1 MNTGP
6 LSEEEL
12 EWLDEILLEHGSDD
26 SVMDVSELDGMLTAL
41 LSGPGKIQP
50 EVWLASL
57 WGSAVP
63 EWSSAAEKTRFNSL
77 AIQHMN
83 DIAERLSEAPDQ
95 FDPLFGYQTIDDEE
109 YLVVE
114 EWCFGYMRGVA
125 LDNWSA
131 LPASE
136 LPALEAI
143 AIHADEVST
152 TKLEQY
158 TPEEYEQSQA
168 AIGPAAL
175 KLWQHWLTKL
185 Q

>member
-6 LSEEEL
+6 LTEEEL
-12 EWLDEILLEHGSDD
+12 EWLDEILLEYGSDD

-50 EVWLASL
+50 EVWLTSL

-63 EWSSAAEKTRFNSL
+63 EWSSAAQQTRFTNL
-77 AIQHMN
+77 VIQHMS

-95 FDPLFGYQTIDDEE
+95 FEPLFGYQTIDNED
-109 YLVVE
+109 YLVVD

-131 LPASE
+131 LPATE

-143 AIHADEVST
+143 AIHADEIST
-152 TKLEQY
+152 SGLERY
-158 TPEEYEQSQA
+158 TPQEYQQSQA

-175 KLWQHWLTKL
+175 SLYQYWLTTL